1 MADTI
6 TIPREEYEFMKR
18 GLEVLKDS
26 HIYQRLLE
34 FESNITKG
42 KKFARE
48 DLGF

>member
-1 MADTI
+1 MTDTV

-18 GLEVLKDS
+18 ELEVLKES
-26 HIYQRLLE
+26 HVYQRLLE

-42 KKFARE
+42 KKLTRE